1 MYMHK
6 ELPTVRLA
14 INEIASKEIDML
26 GRREG
31 YEAIGEKHN
40 ELFSEACLRN
50 VRKAAALE

>member
-26 GRREG
+26 GRRVG